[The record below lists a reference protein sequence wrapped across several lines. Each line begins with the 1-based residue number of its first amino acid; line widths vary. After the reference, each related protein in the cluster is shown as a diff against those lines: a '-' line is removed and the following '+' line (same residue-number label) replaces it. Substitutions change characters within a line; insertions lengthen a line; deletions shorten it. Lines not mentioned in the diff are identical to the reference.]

1 MGFLNTATTITITA
15 KLTRNG
21 RERMLKETNTIF
33 SHFVLG
39 DSDANY
45 RTSVSLPTG
54 TIPTTGGN
62 LGGENNAD
70 DAVISSKLFVNNTT
84 LTTKSVEPLI
94 TLWKVSFGIKN
105 SSFTFN
111 FTGNSLSN

>member
-33 SHFVLG
+33 SHFVVG

-45 RTSVSLPTG
+45 RTSASLPTG

-70 DAVISSKLFVNNTT
+70 DAVISSKVFVNNTT
-84 LTTKSVEPLI
+84 QLNWEELQSMNLELYEDT
-94 TLWKVSFGIKN
+94 
-105 SSFTFN
+105 
-111 FTGNSLSN
+111 